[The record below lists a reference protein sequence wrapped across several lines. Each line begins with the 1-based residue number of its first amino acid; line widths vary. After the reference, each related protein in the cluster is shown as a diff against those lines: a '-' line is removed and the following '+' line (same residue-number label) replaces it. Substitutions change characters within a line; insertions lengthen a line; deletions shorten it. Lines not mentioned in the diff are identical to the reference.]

1 MKDLKSIKNSLI
13 KKIKKNNKFLLLI
26 ILIMS
31 QKTLMNI
38 FDITANRIRQ
48 VKDGAV
54 NDIEDLYASKSDIQT
69 VLDSKADQANT
80 YTKQQIDANFYDIT
94 ETYDKT
100 EINVLSNNISSNT
113 FLIGNL
119 TITSNTNFNNISSNS
134 NLINN
139 LNSTI
144 TSNFNNISSNIH
156 LINNVNST
164 ITSNFNNI
172 SSNSNLINTN
182 FNNISSNSNL
192 INNLNSTITSNFN
205 NISSNSNLITGLN
218 STINSHIIAISDLQN
233 GGSFHETDYYN
244 KITTNNLLSE
254 KLDTSISNNTL
265 IHNITT
271 TSTFKIANFGNYNN
285 FFEMYNNYFDSYV
298 YGSLAGST
306 MFLNQRGFGNV
317 EINNSST
324 FQNDK
329 IILNHNTTILSNLQ
343 VSGLFSCSSI
353 LDITGSDSRY
363 VLQSDNLAGLITG
376 NTNTINSIITND
388 STQDTV
394 ISQKLDKVNTTVQTV
409 NSPLIL
415 SLTDNTNPIF
425 RIQDAVSNQRLEFK
439 RGCQLDSYQGLQGA
453 TPYRLWLGWN
463 TGDVIIGRPNN
474 ASRITINGNVHTSY
488 NFAQMHGTS
497 YFEGAVYMK
506 GNLFTNNDF
515 STDIKTKIDNINTSI
530 NGLEPYLETYTPD
543 AIEGFYMHHPNFVAV
558 SVGDVTNASNQYFMC
573 DGLVNKTIFSKP
585 IDVLGNI
592 YTNADVNCDNINIAT
607 DGKLT
612 IDTNCELYRYVSA
625 FSSFDMRN
633 TDSNSSIRFIC
644 GDPAV
649 QSNIVGAVNI
659 TTGWTFNTAT
669 ADFMGNLFAN
679 DVYVKTN
686 GALRSNH
693 LAPNGGTLVTV
704 DTNLAVQNAYL
715 ATNTIQSFD
724 LTTVSFLD
732 NISMTTGTDI
742 KMGTSE
748 ISTYYDGTELSTI
761 DIIFRTSNTAF
772 RIADSSSTPSVLL
785 SIDKTFGTT
794 VNTGSFTNNAPSTFN
809 ENVTVVNTKTLFVND
824 IQDASGDAIDI
835 TAGTVTINGSLI
847 DNSDARL
854 KYDVDLLKSNCISM
868 IKKFKPKKFKRKD
881 RDDKDAIHIGYIA
894 DDLLKA
900 VPKEISNV
908 VHTSREYLGI
918 EYTKVPILL
927 HKALL
932 EVIDKV
938 EKLEKEIK
946 ELKKEK
952 SK

>member
-1 MKDLKSIKNSLI
+1 
-13 KKIKKNNKFLLLI
+13 
-26 ILIMS
+26 
-31 QKTLMNI
+31 MNI

-69 VLDSKADQANT
+69 VLDSKADQADT
-80 YTKQQIDANFYDIT
+80 YTKEQINANFYDIT

-100 EINVLSNNISSNT
+100 EINVLSNNISSNS

-119 TITSNTNFNNISSNS
+119 TITSNTNFNNISLNTS
-134 NLINN
+134 LINN
-139 LNSTI
+139 LNSTM
-144 TSNFNNISSNIH
+144 TTNFNNISSNTNLINTNFKNISLNTS
-156 LINNVNST
+156 LINNLNST
-164 ITSNFNNI
+164 MTSNFNNI
-172 SSNSNLINTN
+172 SSNSHLISQLQTGS
-182 FNNISSNSNL
+182 FDSNL
-192 INNLNSTITSNFN
+192 
-205 NISSNSNLITGLN
+205 
-218 STINSHIIAISDLQN
+218 
-233 GGSFHETDYYN
+233 YYN
-244 KITTNNLLSE
+244 KITTNNLLTD
-254 KLDTSISNNTL
+254 KLNTSVLNNTL

-271 TSTFKIANFGNYNN
+271 TSIFKIANFGNYSN
-285 FFEMYNNYFDSYV
+285 FFEMYNNYFDSYG
-298 YGSLAGST
+298 YGNLSGAT
-306 MFLNQRGFGNV
+306 MFLNQRGFGDV
-317 EINNSST
+317 EINNSSP

-329 IILNHNTTILSNLQ
+329 ILLNHNTTILSNLQ
-343 VSGLFSCSSI
+343 VSGLCSCSSI

-388 STQDTV
+388 SAQDTV
-394 ISQKLDKVNTTVQTV
+394 ISQKLDKVNTTAQTV

-439 RGCQLDSYQGLQGA
+439 RGCQLDSYQGLEGA

-474 ASRITINGNVHTSY
+474 ASRITINGNVHTSH

-543 AIEGFYMHHPNFVAV
+543 AIEGFYMHHPNFVSL
-558 SVGDVTNASNQYFMC
+558 SVGDITNASNQYMMC

-592 YTNADVNCDNINIAT
+592 YTNAAVNCDNVNIDT

-633 TDSNSSIRFIC
+633 SDANSSIRFIC

-659 TTGWTFNTAT
+659 STGWTFNTAT
-669 ADFMGNLFAN
+669 VDVMSNLFAD

-693 LAPNGGTLVTV
+693 IAPNGGTLVTV

-724 LTTVSFLD
+724 LTTVSFLN

-748 ISTYYDGTELSTI
+748 ISTYHDGTNLSTI
-761 DIIFRTSNTAF
+761 DVIFRTSNTAF
-772 RIADSSSTPSVLL
+772 RVSDASSTPSVLL

-794 VNTGSFTNNAPSTFN
+794 VNTESFTNNAPSTFN
-809 ENVTVVNTKTLFVND
+809 ENVTV
-824 IQDASGDAIDI
+824 
-835 TAGTVTINGSLI
+835 AGT
-847 DNSDARL
+847 
-854 KYDVDLLKSNCISM
+854 
-868 IKKFKPKKFKRKD
+868 KK
-881 RDDKDAIHIGYIA
+881 
-894 DDLLKA
+894 
-900 VPKEISNV
+900 NV
-908 VHTSREYLGI
+908 M
-918 EYTKVPILL
+918 
-927 HKALL
+927 
-932 EVIDKV
+932 
-938 EKLEKEIK
+938 
-946 ELKKEK
+946 
-952 SK
+952 

>member
-1 MKDLKSIKNSLI
+1 
-13 KKIKKNNKFLLLI
+13 
-26 ILIMS
+26 
-31 QKTLMNI
+31 
-38 FDITANRIRQ
+38 
-48 VKDGAV
+48 
-54 NDIEDLYASKSDIQT
+54 
-69 VLDSKADQANT
+69 
-80 YTKQQIDANFYDIT
+80 
-94 ETYDKT
+94 
-100 EINVLSNNISSNT
+100 
-113 FLIGNL
+113 
-119 TITSNTNFNNISSNS
+119 
-134 NLINN
+134 
-139 LNSTI
+139 
-144 TSNFNNISSNIH
+144 
-156 LINNVNST
+156 
-164 ITSNFNNI
+164 
-172 SSNSNLINTN
+172 
-182 FNNISSNSNL
+182 
-192 INNLNSTITSNFN
+192 
-205 NISSNSNLITGLN
+205 
-218 STINSHIIAISDLQN
+218 
-233 GGSFHETDYYN
+233 
-244 KITTNNLLSE
+244 
-254 KLDTSISNNTL
+254 
-265 IHNITT
+265 
-271 TSTFKIANFGNYNN
+271 
-285 FFEMYNNYFDSYV
+285 MYNNYFDCYV
-298 YGSLAGST
+298 YGNLSGAT

-317 EINNSST
+317 QINNSSI

-329 IILNHNTTILSNLQ
+329 ILLNHNTTILSNLQ

-388 STQDTV
+388 SAQDTV
-394 ISQKLDKVNTTVQTV
+394 ISQKLDKVNTTAQTV

-488 NFAQMHGTS
+488 NFAQAHGTS

-543 AIEGFYMHHPNFVAV
+543 AIEGFYMHHPNFVAL
-558 SVGDVTNASNQYFMC
+558 SVGDITNASNQYMMC

-592 YTNADVNCDNINIAT
+592 YTNASVNCDNVNIAT

-633 TDSNSSIRFIC
+633 SDANSSIRFIC
-644 GDPAV
+644 GDPAI

-659 TTGWTFNTAT
+659 TSGWTFNTAT
-669 ADFMGNLFAN
+669 ADFMGNLFAD

-693 LAPNGGTLVTV
+693 IAPNGGTLVTV

-748 ISTYYDGTELSTI
+748 ISTYYDGTNLSTI
-761 DIIFRTSNTAF
+761 DVIFRTSNTAF
-772 RIADSSSTPSVLL
+772 RVSDASSTPSVLL

-794 VNTGSFTNNAPSTFN
+794 VNTESFTNNAPSTFN
-809 ENVTVVNTKTLFVND
+809 ENVTV
-824 IQDASGDAIDI
+824 
-835 TAGTVTINGSLI
+835 AGT
-847 DNSDARL
+847 
-854 KYDVDLLKSNCISM
+854 
-868 IKKFKPKKFKRKD
+868 KKCC
-881 RDDKDAIHIGYIA
+881 
-894 DDLLKA
+894 
-900 VPKEISNV
+900 
-908 VHTSREYLGI
+908 
-918 EYTKVPILL
+918 
-927 HKALL
+927 
-932 EVIDKV
+932 VI
-938 EKLEKEIK
+938 
-946 ELKKEK
+946 
-952 SK
+952 

>member
-1 MKDLKSIKNSLI
+1 MPSINLTNFENVVAHTISEINSTSGVT
-13 KKIKKNNKFLLLI
+13 N
-26 ILIMS
+26 
-31 QKTLMNI
+31 TRNI
-38 FDITANRIRQ
+38 YANQ
-48 VKDGAV
+48 
-54 NDIEDLYASKSDIQT
+54 SDIID
-69 VLDSKADQANT
+69 LLNNKADQVDT
-80 YTKQQIDANFYDIT
+80 YTKAQIDANFYDINQS
-94 ETYDKT
+94 YNKT
-100 EINVLSNNISSNT
+100 EVDVLSNNISSNT

-119 TITSNTNFNNISSNS
+119 TITSNTNFNSISSNTNLISNLNSTMTTNFNNISSNS
-134 NLINN
+134 NLINTNINNISSNTHLINN

-144 TSNFNNISSNIH
+144 TSNFNNISSN
-156 LINNVNST
+156 T
-164 ITSNFNNI
+164 
-172 SSNSNLINTN
+172 
-182 FNNISSNSNL
+182 
-192 INNLNSTITSNFN
+192 
-205 NISSNSNLITGLN
+205 NLITGLN
-218 STINSHIIAISDLQN
+218 STVNSHISAISELQN
-233 GGSFHETDYYN
+233 GGSLNEADYYN
-244 KITTNNLLSE
+244 KITTNNLLSN
-254 KLDTSISNNTL
+254 KLNTSILNNTL

-271 TSTFKIANFGNYNN
+271 TATFKIAEFGNYNN

-298 YGSLAGST
+298 YGNSSGAT
-306 MFLNQRGFGNV
+306 MFLNQRGFGDV

-353 LDITGSDSRY
+353 LDIAGSDARY
-363 VLQSDNLAGLITG
+363 VLQSDNLAGLISG
-376 NTNTINSIITND
+376 NTNTTNTIIAND
-388 STQDTV
+388 SAQDV
-394 ISQKLDKVNTTVQTV
+394 SISQKLDKVNTTAQTV

-425 RIQDAVSNQRLEFK
+425 RFQDAVSNQRLEFK

-543 AIEGFYMHHPNFVAV
+543 AIEGFYIHHPNFLAC
-558 SVGDVTNASNQYFMC
+558 SIGDLSDASNQYFMA
-573 DGLVNKTIFSKP
+573 DGLVGKTIFSKP

-633 TDSNSSIRFIC
+633 TDANSSIRFIC

-659 TTGWTFNTAT
+659 TSGWTFNTAT
-669 ADFMGNLFAN
+669 VDVMGNLFAD

-693 LAPNGGTLVTV
+693 LAPNGGTLITV
-704 DTNLAVQNAYL
+704 DTNMAIQNAYL

-724 LTTVSFLD
+724 LTTVSFLND
-732 NISMTTGTDI
+732 ISMTTGTDL
-742 KMGTSE
+742 KLGTSE
-748 ISTYYDGTELSTI
+748 ISTYYDGTSLSTI
-761 DIIFRTSNTAF
+761 DVIFRTSNTAF

-794 VNTGSFTNNAPSTFN
+794 VNTESFTNNAPSTFN
-809 ENVTVVNTKTLFVND
+809 ENITVAGTKKMLCNLIEPSTGTN
-824 IQDASGDAIDI
+824 IDL
-835 TAGTVTINGSLI
+835 TATTVTINGTFVDS
-847 DNSDARL
+847 SDSRL
-854 KYDVDLLKSNCISM
+854 KYDIDNIKSNCM
-868 IKKFKPKKFKRKD
+868 NVIKKFKPKKFKRHD
-881 RDDKDAIHIGYIA
+881 RNDNGKTHIGYIA
-894 DDLLKA
+894 DEVLKA
-900 VPKEISNV
+900 IPKEFENIV
-908 VHTSREYLGI
+908 CKDREYLGLN
-918 EYTKVPILL
+918 YLVLPVLV
-927 HKALL
+927 HKAVL
-932 EVIDKV
+932 ELSDKID
-938 EKLEKEIK
+938 KLEKEIK
-946 ELKKEK
+946 EFKKEK

>member
-1 MKDLKSIKNSLI
+1 
-13 KKIKKNNKFLLLI
+13 
-26 ILIMS
+26 
-31 QKTLMNI
+31 MNI

-69 VLDSKADQANT
+69 VLDSKADQADT
-80 YTKQQIDANFYDIT
+80 YTKEQINANFYDIT

-100 EINVLSNNISSNT
+100 EINVLSNNISSNS

-119 TITSNTNFNNISSNS
+119 TITSNTNFNNISLNTS
-134 NLINN
+134 LINN
-139 LNSTI
+139 LNSTM
-144 TSNFNNISSNIH
+144 TTNFNNISSNTNLINTNFNNISLNTS
-156 LINNVNST
+156 LINNLNST
-164 ITSNFNNI
+164 MSTNFNNI
-172 SSNSNLINTN
+172 SSNTNLINTN
-182 FNNISSNSNL
+182 FNNISSNTNL
-192 INNLNSTITSNFN
+192 INNLNSTVSTNFN
-205 NISSNSNLITGLN
+205 NISSNSHLI
-218 STINSHIIAISDLQN
+218 SQLQT
-233 GGSFHETDYYN
+233 GSFDSNLYYN
-244 KITTNNLLSE
+244 KITTNNLLTD
-254 KLDTSISNNTL
+254 KLNTSVLNNTL

-271 TSTFKIANFGNYNN
+271 TSIFKIANFGNYNN

-298 YGSLAGST
+298 YGSLTGST
-306 MFLNQRGFGNV
+306 MFLNQRGFGDV
-317 EINNSST
+317 EINNSSI

-329 IILNHNTTILSNLQ
+329 ILLNHNTTILSNLQ

-388 STQDTV
+388 SAQDTV
-394 ISQKLDKVNTTVQTV
+394 ISQKLDKVNTTLQTV

-530 NGLEPYLETYTPD
+530 NGLEPYLETYMPD
-543 AIEGFYMHHPNFVAV
+543 SIQGFYMHHPNFVAL
-558 SVGDVTNASNQYFMC
+558 SVGDITNASNQYMMC

-592 YTNADVNCDNINIAT
+592 YTNADVNCDNVNIAT

-633 TDSNSSIRFIC
+633 SDANSSIRFIC

-659 TTGWTFNTAT
+659 STGWTFNTST
-669 ADFMGNLFAN
+669 VDVMGNLFAD

-693 LAPNGGTLVTV
+693 IAPNGGTLVTV

-724 LTTVSFLD
+724 LTTVSFLN

-748 ISTYYDGTELSTI
+748 ISTYHDGTNLSTI
-761 DIIFRTSNTAF
+761 DVIFRTSNTAF
-772 RIADSSSTPSVLL
+772 RVSDASSTPSVLL
-785 SIDKTFGTT
+785 SIDKTFGATI
-794 VNTGSFTNNAPSTFN
+794 NTGSFTNNALSTFN
-809 ENVTVVNTKTLFVND
+809 ENVTVAGTKKMLCNLIEPSTGTN
-824 IQDASGDAIDI
+824 IDL
-835 TAGTVTINGSLI
+835 TATTVTINGTFVDS
-847 DNSDARL
+847 SDSRL
-854 KYDVDLLKSNCISM
+854 KYDIDNIKSNCM
-868 IKKFKPKKFKRKD
+868 NVIKKFKPKKFKRHD
-881 RDDKDAIHIGYIA
+881 RNDGGKTHIGYIA
-894 DDLLKA
+894 DEVLKA
-900 VPKEISNV
+900 IPKEFENV
-908 VHTSREYLGI
+908 VSKDREYLGLN
-918 EYTKVPILL
+918 YLVLPVLV
-927 HKALL
+927 HKAVL
-932 EVIDKV
+932 ELNDKV
-938 EKLEKEIK
+938 DKLEKEIK
-946 ELKKEK
+946 EFKKEK
-952 SK
+952 NK

>member
-1 MKDLKSIKNSLI
+1 MPSINLTNFENVVAHTISEINST
-13 KKIKKNNKFLLLI
+13 
-26 ILIMS
+26 S
-31 QKTLMNI
+31 GVTNI
-38 FDITANRIRQ
+38 RNIYANQ
-48 VKDGAV
+48 
-54 NDIEDLYASKSDIQT
+54 SDIID
-69 VLDSKADQANT
+69 LLNNKADQVDT
-80 YTKQQIDANFYDIT
+80 YTKAQIDANFYDINQS
-94 ETYDKT
+94 YNKT
-100 EINVLSNNISSNT
+100 EVDVLSNHISSNT

-119 TITSNTNFNNISSNS
+119 TITSNTNFNSISSNTNLISNLNSTMTTNFNNISSNS
-134 NLINN
+134 NLINTNINNISSNTHLINN

-144 TSNFNNISSNIH
+144 TSNFNNVSSN
-156 LINNVNST
+156 T
-164 ITSNFNNI
+164 
-172 SSNSNLINTN
+172 
-182 FNNISSNSNL
+182 
-192 INNLNSTITSNFN
+192 
-205 NISSNSNLITGLN
+205 NLITGLN
-218 STINSHIIAISDLQN
+218 STVNSHISAISDLQN
-233 GGSFHETDYYN
+233 GGSLNEADYYN
-244 KITTNNLLSE
+244 KITTNNLLSN
-254 KLDTSISNNTL
+254 KLNTSILNNTL

-271 TSTFKIANFGNYNN
+271 TATFKIAEFGNYNN

-298 YGSLAGST
+298 YGNSSGAT
-306 MFLNQRGFGNV
+306 MFLNQRGFGDV

-353 LDITGSDSRY
+353 LDIAGSDARY
-363 VLQSDNLAGLITG
+363 VLQSDNLAGLISG
-376 NTNTINSIITND
+376 NTNTINTIIAND
-388 STQDTV
+388 SAQDV
-394 ISQKLDKVNTTVQTV
+394 SISQKLDKVNTTAQTV

-530 NGLEPYLETYTPD
+530 NGLEPYLETYVPD
-543 AIEGFYMHHPNFVAV
+543 AIEGFYIHHPNFVAC
-558 SVGDVTNASNQYFMC
+558 SIGDITNASNQYFMA
-573 DGLVNKTIFSKP
+573 DGLVGKTIFSKP

-633 TDSNSSIRFIC
+633 TDANSSIRFIC

-659 TTGWTFNTAT
+659 TSGWTFNTAT
-669 ADFMGNLFAN
+669 VDVMGNLFAD

-693 LAPNGGTLVTV
+693 LAPNGGTLITV
-704 DTNLAVQNAYL
+704 DTNMAIQNAYL

-724 LTTVSFLD
+724 LTTVSFLND
-732 NISMTTGTDI
+732 TSMTTGTDL
-742 KMGTSE
+742 KLGTSE
-748 ISTYYDGTELSTI
+748 ISTYYDGTSLSTI
-761 DIIFRTSNTAF
+761 DVIFRTSNTAF

-794 VNTGSFTNNAPSTFN
+794 VNTESFTNNAPSTFN
-809 ENVTVVNTKTLFVND
+809 ENITVAGTKKMLCNLIEPSTGTN
-824 IQDASGDAIDI
+824 IDL
-835 TAGTVTINGSLI
+835 TATTVTINGTFVDS
-847 DNSDARL
+847 SDSRL
-854 KYDVDLLKSNCISM
+854 KYDIDNIKSNCM
-868 IKKFKPKKFKRKD
+868 NVIKKFKPKKFKRHD
-881 RDDKDAIHIGYIA
+881 RNDNGKTHIGYIA
-894 DDLLKA
+894 DEVLKA
-900 VPKEISNV
+900 IPKEFENIV
-908 VHTSREYLGI
+908 CKDREYLGLN
-918 EYTKVPILL
+918 YLVLPVLV
-927 HKALL
+927 HKAVL
-932 EVIDKV
+932 ELSDKID
-938 EKLEKEIK
+938 KLEKEIK
-946 ELKKEK
+946 EFKKEK

>member
-1 MKDLKSIKNSLI
+1 MPSINLTNFENVVAHTISEINST
-13 KKIKKNNKFLLLI
+13 
-26 ILIMS
+26 S
-31 QKTLMNI
+31 GVTNI
-38 FDITANRIRQ
+38 RNIYANQ
-48 VKDGAV
+48 
-54 NDIEDLYASKSDIQT
+54 SDIID
-69 VLDSKADQANT
+69 LLNNKADQVDT
-80 YTKQQIDANFYDIT
+80 YTKEQINANFYDIT

-119 TITSNTNFNNISSNS
+119 TITSNTNFNNISSNT
-134 NLINN
+134 NLINH
-139 LNSTI
+139 LNATST
-144 TSNFNNISSNIH
+144 THFNS
-156 LINNVNST
+156 
-164 ITSNFNNI
+164 I

-182 FNNISSNSNL
+182 FNNISLNTHL
-192 INNLNSTITSNFN
+192 INNLNATSTTHFN

-218 STINSHIIAISDLQN
+218 STVNSHITAILDLQN
-233 GGSFHETDYYN
+233 GGSFNETDYYN

-254 KLDTSISNNTL
+254 KLNTSVLNNTL

-271 TSTFKIANFGNYNN
+271 TSIFKKANFGNYNN
-285 FFEMYNNYFDSYV
+285 FFEMYNNYFDSYI
-298 YGSLAGST
+298 YGNLSGAT
-306 MFLNQRGFGNV
+306 MFLNQRSFGNV

-329 IILNHNTTILSNLQ
+329 ILLNHNTTILSNLQ

-353 LDITGSDSRY
+353 LDIAGSDARY
-363 VLQSDNLAGLITG
+363 VLQSDGLSGLITG
-376 NTNTINSIITND
+376 NTNTINSIISND
-388 STQDTV
+388 SAQDTV
-394 ISQKLDKVNTTVQTV
+394 ISQKLDKVNTTAQTV

-439 RGCQLDSYQGLQGA
+439 RGCQLDSYQGLTGA

-488 NFAQMHGTS
+488 NFAQAHGTS

-530 NGLEPYLETYTPD
+530 NGIEPYLETYTPD
-543 AIEGFYMHHPNFVAV
+543 ATEGFYIHHPNFVAL
-558 SVGDVTNASNQYFMC
+558 SVGDVTNASNQYMMC

-592 YTNADVNCDNINIAT
+592 YTNAAVNCDNVNIDT

-633 TDSNSSIRFIC
+633 SDANSSIRFIC

-659 TTGWTFNTAT
+659 STGWTFNTDT
-669 ADFMGNLFAN
+669 VDVMGNLFA
-679 DVYVKTN
+679 DDIYVKTN

-693 LAPNGGTLVTV
+693 LAPNGGTLITV
-704 DTNLAVQNAYL
+704 DTNMAIQNAYL

-724 LTTVSFLD
+724 LTTVSFLN

-748 ISTYYDGTELSTI
+748 ISTYYDGTNLSTI
-761 DIIFRTSNTAF
+761 DVKFNTTNTAF
-772 RIADSSSTPSVLL
+772 RVIDNATVFSTLL

-809 ENVTVVNTKTLFVND
+809 ENITVAGTKKMLCNLIEPSTGTN
-824 IQDASGDAIDI
+824 IDL
-835 TAGTVTINGSLI
+835 TATTVTINGTFVDS
-847 DNSDARL
+847 SDSRL
-854 KYDVDLLKSNCISM
+854 KYDIDNIKSNCM
-868 IKKFKPKKFKRKD
+868 NVIKKFKPKKFKRHD
-881 RDDKDAIHIGYIA
+881 RNDNGKTHIGYIA
-894 DDLLKA
+894 DEVLKA
-900 VPKEISNV
+900 IPKEFENIV
-908 VHTSREYLGI
+908 CKDREYLGLN
-918 EYTKVPILL
+918 YLVLPVLT
-927 HKALL
+927 
-932 EVIDKV
+932 
-938 EKLEKEIK
+938 
-946 ELKKEK
+946 
-952 SK
+952 

>member
-1 MKDLKSIKNSLI
+1 
-13 KKIKKNNKFLLLI
+13 
-26 ILIMS
+26 
-31 QKTLMNI
+31 MNI

-69 VLDSKADQANT
+69 VLDSKADQADT
-80 YTKQQIDANFYDIT
+80 YTKEQINANFYDIT

-100 EINVLSNNISSNT
+100 EVDVLSNNISSNS

-119 TITSNTNFNNISSNS
+119 TITSNTNFNNISLNTSLINNLNATISTNFNNISSNTNLITNFNNIS
-134 NLINN
+134 LNTSLINN
-139 LNSTI
+139 LNSTM
-144 TSNFNNISSNIH
+144 TTNFNNSSSN
-156 LINNVNST
+156 T
-164 ITSNFNNI
+164 
-172 SSNSNLINTN
+172 NLINTN
-182 FNNISSNSNL
+182 FNNISSNTNL
-192 INNLNSTITSNFN
+192 INNLNSTVSTNFN
-205 NISSNSNLITGLN
+205 NISSNSHLMTQ
-218 STINSHIIAISDLQN
+218 LQT
-233 GGSFHETDYYN
+233 GSFDSNLYYN
-244 KITTNNLLSE
+244 KITTNNLLTD
-254 KLDTSISNNTL
+254 KLNTSVLNNTL

-271 TSTFKIANFGNYNN
+271 TSIFKIANFGNYNN

-298 YGSLAGST
+298 YGNLSGAT
-306 MFLNQRGFGNV
+306 MFLNQRGFGDV
-317 EINNSST
+317 EVNNSSV

-329 IILNHNTTILSNLQ
+329 ILLNHNTTILSNLQ

-353 LDITGSDSRY
+353 LDIAGSDARY
-363 VLQSDNLAGLITG
+363 VLQSDGLSGLITG

-388 STQDTV
+388 SAQDTV
-394 ISQKLDKVNTTVQTV
+394 ISQKLDKVNTTLQTV

-425 RIQDAVSNQRLEFK
+425 RIQDSVSNQRLEFK
-439 RGCQLDSYQGLQGA
+439 RGCQLDSYQGLEGA
-453 TPYRLWLGWN
+453 TPHRLWLGWN
-463 TGDVIIGRPNN
+463 TGDVI

-488 NFAQMHGTS
+488 NFAQAHGTS

-515 STDIKTKIDNINTSI
+515 STDIKTKIDNINTST

-543 AIEGFYMHHPNFVAV
+543 AIEGFYIHHPNFVAL
-558 SVGDVTNASNQYFMC
+558 SVGDITNASNQYMMC

-585 IDVLGNI
+585 VDVLGNI
-592 YTNADVNCDNINIAT
+592 YTNAAVNCDNVNIDT
-607 DGKLT
+607 DSKLT

-633 TDSNSSIRFIC
+633 SDANSSIRFIC

-659 TTGWTFNTAT
+659 STGWTFNTAT
-669 ADFMGNLFAN
+669 ADFIGNLFAD
-679 DVYVKTN
+679 DVYVKTH

-693 LAPNGGTLVTV
+693 IAPNGGTLVTV

-724 LTTVSFLD
+724 LTTVSFLN
-732 NISMTTGTDI
+732 NIPMTTGTDI

-748 ISTYYDGTELSTI
+748 ISTYHDGTNLSTI
-761 DIIFRTSNTAF
+761 DVIFRTSNTAF
-772 RIADSSSTPSVLL
+772 RVSDASSTPSVLL
-785 SIDKTFGTT
+785 SIGKAFGTT
-794 VNTGSFTNNAPSTFN
+794 VNTESFTNNATSTFS

-868 IKKFKPKKFKRKD
+868 IKKFNPKKFKRKD
-881 RDDKDAIHIGYIA
+881 RDDKDAIHIGCIA

-900 VPKEISNV
+900 VPKELSNV
-908 VHTSREYLGI
+908 VHSSREYLGI

-946 ELKKEK
+946 EFKKEK
-952 SK
+952 II

>member
-1 MKDLKSIKNSLI
+1 
-13 KKIKKNNKFLLLI
+13 
-26 ILIMS
+26 
-31 QKTLMNI
+31 MNI

-69 VLDSKADQANT
+69 VLDSKADQADT
-80 YTKQQIDANFYDIT
+80 YTKEQINAIFYDIT

-100 EINVLSNNISSNT
+100 EINVLSNNISSNS

-156 LINNVNST
+156 LINNLNST

-172 SSNSNLINTN
+172 SSNSNLISTN

-233 GGSFHETDYYN
+233 GGSFNETDYYN

-254 KLDTSISNNTL
+254 KLDTSILNNTL

-530 NGLEPYLETYTPD
+530 NGLEP
-543 AIEGFYMHHPNFVAV
+543 
-558 SVGDVTNASNQYFMC
+558 
-573 DGLVNKTIFSKP
+573 
-585 IDVLGNI
+585 
-592 YTNADVNCDNINIAT
+592 
-607 DGKLT
+607 
-612 IDTNCELYRYVSA
+612 
-625 FSSFDMRN
+625 
-633 TDSNSSIRFIC
+633 
-644 GDPAV
+644 
-649 QSNIVGAVNI
+649 
-659 TTGWTFNTAT
+659 
-669 ADFMGNLFAN
+669 
-679 DVYVKTN
+679 
-686 GALRSNH
+686 
-693 LAPNGGTLVTV
+693 
-704 DTNLAVQNAYL
+704 
-715 ATNTIQSFD
+715 
-724 LTTVSFLD
+724 
-732 NISMTTGTDI
+732 
-742 KMGTSE
+742 
-748 ISTYYDGTELSTI
+748 
-761 DIIFRTSNTAF
+761 
-772 RIADSSSTPSVLL
+772 
-785 SIDKTFGTT
+785 
-794 VNTGSFTNNAPSTFN
+794 
-809 ENVTVVNTKTLFVND
+809 
-824 IQDASGDAIDI
+824 
-835 TAGTVTINGSLI
+835 
-847 DNSDARL
+847 
-854 KYDVDLLKSNCISM
+854 
-868 IKKFKPKKFKRKD
+868 
-881 RDDKDAIHIGYIA
+881 
-894 DDLLKA
+894 
-900 VPKEISNV
+900 
-908 VHTSREYLGI
+908 
-918 EYTKVPILL
+918 
-927 HKALL
+927 
-932 EVIDKV
+932 
-938 EKLEKEIK
+938 
-946 ELKKEK
+946 
-952 SK
+952 

>member
-1 MKDLKSIKNSLI
+1 MPSINLTNFENVVAHTISEINST
-13 KKIKKNNKFLLLI
+13 
-26 ILIMS
+26 S
-31 QKTLMNI
+31 GVTNI
-38 FDITANRIRQ
+38 RNIYANQ
-48 VKDGAV
+48 
-54 NDIEDLYASKSDIQT
+54 SDIID
-69 VLDSKADQANT
+69 LLNNKADQVDT
-80 YTKQQIDANFYDIT
+80 YTKAQIDANFYDKT
-94 ETYDKT
+94 QSYNKT
-100 EINVLSNNISSNT
+100 EVNVLSNNISSNT

-119 TITSNTNFNNISSNS
+119 TITSNTNFNNISSNT
-134 NLINN
+134 NLISN
-139 LNSTI
+139 LNSTM
-144 TSNFNNISSNIH
+144 T
-156 LINNVNST
+156 T
-164 ITSNFNNI
+164 NFNNI

-182 FNNISSNSNL
+182 INNISSNTHL
-192 INNLNSTITSNFN
+192 INNLNSTITTNFN

-218 STINSHIIAISDLQN
+218 STVNSHISAISDLQN
-233 GGSFHETDYYN
+233 GGSLNEADYYN
-244 KITTNNLLSE
+244 KITTNNLFSN
-254 KLDTSISNNTL
+254 KLNTSVLNNTL

-271 TSTFKIANFGNYNN
+271 TATFKIAEFGNYNN

-298 YGSLAGST
+298 YGNLSGAT
-306 MFLNQRGFGNV
+306 MFLNQRGFGDV

-329 IILNHNTTILSNLQ
+329 ILLNHNTTILSNLQ

-353 LDITGSDSRY
+353 LDIAGSDARY
-363 VLQSDNLAGLITG
+363 VLQSDNLAGLISG
-376 NTNTINSIITND
+376 NTNTINTIITND
-388 STQDTV
+388 SAQDV
-394 ISQKLDKVNTTVQTV
+394 SISQKLDKVNTTAQTV

-463 TGDVIIGRPNN
+463 TGDAIIGRPNN

-488 NFAQMHGTS
+488 NFAQAHGTS
-497 YFEGAVYMK
+497 YFEGGVYMK

-543 AIEGFYMHHPNFVAV
+543 AIEGFYIHHPNFVAC
-558 SVGDVTNASNQYFMC
+558 SVGDITNASNQYFMA
-573 DGLVNKTIFSKP
+573 DGLVGKTIFSKP

-592 YTNADVNCDNINIAT
+592 YTNADVNCDNVNIDT

-612 IDTNCELYRYVSA
+612 IDTNCELYRYVST

-633 TDSNSSIRFIC
+633 SDANSSIRFIC

-659 TTGWTFNTAT
+659 TSGWTFNTAT
-669 ADFMGNLFAN
+669 ADFMGNLFAD

-693 LAPNGGTLVTV
+693 LAPNGGTFITV

-724 LTTVSFLD
+724 LTTVSFKND
-732 NISMTTGTDI
+732 ISMTTGTDI
-742 KMGTSE
+742 KLGTSE
-748 ISTYYDGTELSTI
+748 ISTYYDGTNLSTF
-761 DIIFRTSNTAF
+761 DVIFRTSNTAF
-772 RIADSSSTPSVLL
+772 RVSDSSTTPSVLL

-794 VNTGSFTNNAPSTFN
+794 VNTGSFTNNASSTFN
-809 ENVTVVNTKTLFVND
+809 ENVTVAGTKKLLCNTLEPSTGTN
-824 IQDASGDAIDI
+824 IDL
-835 TAGTVTINGSLI
+835 TATTVTINGTFVDS
-847 DNSDARL
+847 SDSRL
-854 KYDVDLLKSNCISM
+854 KYDIDNVKSNCMNI
-868 IKKFKPKKFKRKD
+868 IKKFKPKKFKRHD
-881 RDDKDAIHIGYIA
+881 RNDGGKTHIGYIA
-894 DDLLKA
+894 DEVLKA
-900 VPKEISNV
+900 IPKEFENIV
-908 VHTSREYLGI
+908 CKDKEYLGLN
-918 EYTKVPILL
+918 YLVLPVLV
-927 HKALL
+927 HKAVL
-932 EVIDKV
+932 ELNDKID
-938 EKLEKEIK
+938 KLEKEIK

>member
-1 MKDLKSIKNSLI
+1 
-13 KKIKKNNKFLLLI
+13 
-26 ILIMS
+26 
-31 QKTLMNI
+31 MNI

-100 EINVLSNNISSNT
+100 EITVLSNNISSNT

-119 TITSNTNFNNISSNS
+119 TITSNTNFNNISSNTNLINNVNSTMTTNFNNISS
-134 NLINN
+134 NMHLINN

-144 TSNFNNISSNIH
+144 TSNFNNISSN
-156 LINNVNST
+156 T
-164 ITSNFNNI
+164 
-172 SSNSNLINTN
+172 NLINTN
-182 FNNISSNSNL
+182 FNNISSNSHL
-192 INNLNSTITSNFN
+192 INNLTSTITSNFN
-205 NISSNSNLITGLN
+205 NICSNSNLITGLN

-233 GGSFHETDYYN
+233 GGSFNETDYYN

-254 KLDTSISNNTL
+254 KLDTSVLNNTL

-353 LDITGSDSRY
+353 LDIAGSDARY
-363 VLQSDNLAGLITG
+363 VLQSDGLSGLITG
-376 NTNTINSIITND
+376 NTNTINSIITINN
-388 STQDTV
+388 SQDT
-394 ISQKLDKVNTTVQTV
+394 SLGQKLDKIDTNAQSIAGAINFSDNATLHSDLNMLTTGSIICKKFKTTP
-409 NSPLIL
+409 SPDL
-415 SLTDNTNPIF
+415 
-425 RIQDAVSNQRLEFK
+425 
-439 RGCQLDSYQGLQGA
+439 GLQMTFQMFNREFNINRDGRMWMSSA
-453 TPYRLWLGWN
+453 GGQWETQI
-463 TGDVIIGRPNN
+463 GDANVGRVWVKD
-474 ASRITINGNVHTSY
+474 RFGL
-488 NFAQMHGTS
+488 
-497 YFEGAVYMK
+497 GAVGVNGYVLNCA
-506 GNLFTNNDF
+506 GQARFTGAVQFIGTNSAISLNNGSYLNF
-515 STDIKTKIDNINTSI
+515 NNNGSI
-530 NGLEPYLETYTPD
+530 QRYTPD
-543 AIEGFYMHHPNFVAV
+543 AIEGLYMTHNNFVAV
-558 SVGDVTNASNQYFMC
+558 SVGDVSNASNQYMMC

-592 YTNADVNCDNINIAT
+592 YTNANVNCDNVNIAT
-607 DGKLT
+607 DGKVT

-633 TDSNSSIRFIC
+633 TDANSSIRFIC

-659 TTGWTFNTAT
+659 TTGWTFNIAT
-669 ADFMGNLFAN
+669 ADFMGNLFAD

-693 LAPNGGTLVTV
+693 IAPNGGTLVTV

-724 LTTVSFLD
+724 LTTVSFLN

-748 ISTYYDGTELSTI
+748 ISTYYDGTNLSTI
-761 DIIFRTSNTAF
+761 DVIFRTSNTAF
-772 RIADSSSTPSVLL
+772 RVADSSSTPSVLL

-809 ENVTVVNTKTLFVND
+809 ENVTVAGTKKMLCNLIEPSTRTN
-824 IQDASGDAIDI
+824 IDL
-835 TAGTVTINGSLI
+835 TATTVTINGTFVDSSDSRLKCDI
-847 DNSDARL
+847 DN
-854 KYDVDLLKSNCISM
+854 VKSNCMSI
-868 IKKFKPKKFKRKD
+868 IKKFKPKKFKRHD
-881 RDDKDAIHIGYIA
+881 RNDNGKTHIGYIA
-894 DDLLKA
+894 DEVLKA
-900 VPKEISNV
+900 IPKEFENV
-908 VHTSREYLGI
+908 VSKDREYLGLN
-918 EYTKVPILL
+918 YLVLPVLV
-927 HKALL
+927 HKAVL
-932 EVIDKV
+932 ELNDKV
-938 EKLEKEIK
+938 DKLEKEIK
-946 ELKKEK
+946 EFKKEK
-952 SK
+952 NK